1 MAVTPR
7 PVNTA
12 VTTLNPLV
20 FIKEVARYF
29 MDFLETDFHKQKTP
43 KRAVRFR
50 NPDNL
55 LVGVSADK
63 YPTFGASL
71 WKLVNRSFAKGVLDH
86 IDKGAFRTPI
96 PENLLELVRLQVS
109 KLSAEQVARVVAAV
123 AQELE
128 NAAILYSREYDR
140 ALSVTLDAA
149 DSAIKA
155 EIVIPLIK
163 NIENPL
169 QNLDLGDD
177 NAIYLMEEELTAT
190 LMELLTNKVSELL
203 RLAIGKEKP
212 DIAGELT
219 KVFDV
224 ASCR

>member
-1 MAVTPR
+1 MGVTPR

-12 VTTLNPLV
+12 GTTFNPLV

-63 YPTFGASL
+63 YPTFGAAV

-86 IDKGAFRTPI
+86 IGKEAFRTPI

-109 KLSAEQVARVVAAV
+109 KLSTEQVARVVAGV
-123 AQELE
+123 ARELE
-128 NAAILYSREYDR
+128 NAATLYSREYDR
-140 ALSVTLDAA
+140 ALSVTLDA
-149 DSAIKA
+149 
-155 EIVIPLIK
+155 
-163 NIENPL
+163 IEKRVE
-169 QNLDLGDD
+169 
-177 NAIYLMEEELTAT
+177 AAT
-190 LMELLTNKVSELL
+190 LRAERLTQAI
-203 RLAIGKEKP
+203 LAK
-212 DIAGELT
+212 AFRGELVPT
-219 KVFDV
+219 EAELARREGREYEP
-224 ASCR
+224 ASVLLERIRKEREKAGAAKPKRGKKIAKH

>member
-1 MAVTPR
+1 MGVTPR

-71 WKLVNRSFAKGVLDH
+71 WKLGNRSFAKGVLDH

-96 PENLLELVRLQVS
+96 PENLLDSSDCRCQSFPLSRLQG
-109 KLSAEQVARVVAAV
+109 LSPPLPR
-123 AQELE
+123 ELE

-149 DSAIKA
+149 DSAIKL
-155 EIVIPLIK
+155 EIVVPLISPVRK
-163 NIENPL
+163 GHRRRVQCCTIPITYFPTFL
-169 QNLDLGDD
+169 QL
-177 NAIYLMEEELTAT
+177 
-190 LMELLTNKVSELL
+190 SSSHC
-203 RLAIGKEKP
+203 IGLP
-212 DIAGELT
+212 SAPVT
-219 KVFDV
+219 TRVQ
-224 ASCR
+224 S